1 MTRSLRSVYVLLF
14 AGVCFFAV
22 GPLVGLLLRVFS
34 HPEYFGILFEK
45 ETLRAL
51 AQTVRLCGGA
61 LFLALLLALPLS
73 WLLVRTDLPGRD
85 RLRRVFQF
93 PYMLPPYLFAI
104 AWATLAIPTVG
115 FLNRWFGNWFNIYSA
130 SGLIWVFAT
139 AYLPILTSSL
149 CQALESMDPSLEE
162 SARVCGAGPA
172 RVAFSIT
179 FPCLLPTIASV
190 SLLFLLAVLSAFG
203 VPALIGNPARLYV
216 LTTRIYSYAKLGG
229 LSGTDKAFAVSLW
242 LVGSAII
249 FIAVNEWLR
258 RRFLTR
264 LVVGKAARHSLVSL
278 GRMRLPIW
286 FLTVSIAFV
295 IVILPLG
302 AIFLSSFLRV
312 AGDLRP
318 ANFTLENYAYL
329 FEMAEFSRSVI
340 NSLYLAGLTGLVCVV
355 VAFFIAYYCDRTQ
368 LPLRKLFENL
378 ASFPFAI
385 PGAVIALALIV
396 SFGSGWG
403 FRRFALLGSPLLLLI
418 AYAVKYLALSVQNM
432 VPAMASLDP
441 NLDEAGRVSG
451 AGPWGV
457 LLRILAPLLFPAFL
471 HVFMLTVLPVLSEL
485 TMSVLLTGPGLETLG
500 TLMFQLQEYAH
511 PSAACAL
518 ATLLVVFLVALV
530 GGVRRLGAI
539 GRRS

>member
-1 MTRSLRSVYVLLF
+1 
-14 AGVCFFAV
+14 
-22 GPLVGLLLRVFS
+22 
-34 HPEYFGILFEK
+34 
-45 ETLRAL
+45 
-51 AQTVRLCGGA
+51 QTVRLCGGA
-61 LFLALLLALPLS
+61 LLLALSMALPLS

-115 FLNRWFGNWFNIYSA
+115 FLNRWFGNWVNIYSA
-130 SGLIWVFAT
+130 TGLIWVFAT

-172 RVAFSIT
+172 RVALSIT

-242 LVGSAII
+242 LVGSAIV
-249 FIAVNEWLR
+249 FIGLNEWLR

-264 LVVGKAARHSLVSL
+264 LVVGKAARHSLVHL
-278 GRMRLPIW
+278 GKARGALW
-286 FLTVSIAFV
+286 FFTATVAFV

-318 ANFTLENYAYL
+318 SNFTFDNYLYL
-329 FEMAEFSRSVI
+329 FEMAEFSRSVF
-340 NSLYLAGLTGLVCVV
+340 NSLYLAGLTGVICVA
-355 VAFFIAYYCDRTQ
+355 VAFFIAYYCDRTK

-403 FRRFALLGSPLLLLI
+403 FRRLALLGSPLLLLI

-441 NLDEAGRVSG
+441 NLDEAGQVSG

-457 LLRILAPLLFPAFL
+457 LLRILAPLLLPAFL

-518 ATLLVVFLVALV
+518 ATLLIGFLVLLV
-530 GGVRRLGAI
+530 GSVRRLGLLWRKA
-539 GRRS
+539 